1 MEKQNKIQIL
11 LATAEERNKAIHI
24 MRERVQKTCI
34 GIMGIF
40 YVIAGWFIKDGIALT
55 TTQKEFLIGAI
66 VIAALS
72 THFLYLRNIFQGFQ
86 GQQRVL
92 ARIEDALKLYD
103 PGVYDNKDLGLFP
116 DSWKKAGTDNGKGK
130 IFLTNYLLL
139 YIGAIV
145 LIISIWICPISPDD
159 SSLSAKGFTNRVNA
173 PTDKKI

>member
-34 GIMGIF
+34 GVMGIF

-55 TTQKEFLIGAI
+55 TTQKGFLIGAI

-130 IFLTNYLLL
+130 FFLTNYLLL
-139 YIGAIV
+139 YIGAVV
-145 LIISIWICPISPDD
+145 LIISIWICPISTDD
-159 SSLSAKGFTNRVNA
+159 SSLSMTGTTNKVNA
-173 PTDKKI
+173 PQAK

>member
-34 GIMGIF
+34 GVMGIL
-40 YVIAGWFIKDGIALT
+40 YVMAGWFIKGGMDLT
-55 TTQKEFLIGAI
+55 TTQKWFLTGAFFFA
-66 VIAALS
+66 VLS
-72 THFLYLRNIFQGFQ
+72 IHFLYLRDIFRGFQ

-103 PGVYDNKDLGLFP
+103 PGVYDNKDSGLFP

-130 IFLTNYLLL
+130 FFRNNYLLL
-139 YIGAIV
+139 YIGAAV
-145 LIISIWICPISPDD
+145 MIISLWI
-159 SSLSAKGFTNRVNA
+159 
-173 PTDKKI
+173 